1 MYRYIMQCSTLLAF
15 VVFFTTTAWSHCEI
29 PCGIYDDKMRIAM
42 LEEHITTMEK
52 SMGRIMDLEKEN
64 NSNQLIRWVMNK
76 EDHAEQFQYIVTQ
89 YFMTQRIKPD
99 EKQYGEKLELLHQML
114 VYAMQAKQS
123 VDLDNIAKLKELV
136 SQFDKLY
143 FAPH

>member
-1 MYRYIMQCSTLLAF
+1 MYRYIMQCSTLLAI
-15 VVFFTTTAWSHCEI
+15 VVFFTATAWSHCEI
-29 PCGIYDDKMRIAM
+29 PCGIYDDKMRITM

-123 VDLDNIAKLKELV
+123 VDLDNIAKLEELV